1 MLLEEYKNQNDDM
14 IHMFLVYI
22 SKESTLGDL
31 YEYVKENKETY
42 KYPMYFMQLWIESTL
57 SAIQMFYVLL
67 SVLFEISF
75 DFRL

>member
-57 SAIQMFYVLL
+57 LAIQMFYVLL

>member
-31 YEYVKENKETY
+31 YEYVQVFHVFLCNYE
-42 KYPMYFMQLWIESTL
+42 
-57 SAIQMFYVLL
+57 
-67 SVLFEISF
+67 
-75 DFRL
+75 

>member
-31 YEYVKENKETY
+31 YEYVKENNETY